1 MKARSYAPAAV
12 AIVGLFVVYR
22 FVSNNKDDAPKPTAA
37 QVESKAAASAA
48 TAPTLPSAK
57 QPLAPSQ
64 PPQQPGVAPTQE
76 PHPVTADELKE
87 HEPKSK
93 LPKMNESEKVAAAR
107 EHITVMDRRVELL
120 EKEIAELDA
129 KGEKAKADEQRVIVK
144 RIKEHAEKM
153 KKDIAE
159 GREPE

>member
-12 AIVGLFVVYR
+12 AIAGLFVVYH
-22 FVSNNKDDAPKPTAA
+22 FVSGKKDDAPKPTAA
-37 QVESKAAASAA
+37 QIEPKPSTTSAP
-48 TAPTLPSAK
+48 TAPSLPAPKQPTLPG
-57 QPLAPSQ
+57 Q
-64 PPQQPGVAPTQE
+64 APTQE
-76 PHPVTADELKE
+76 PHPVTPEEMKE

-93 LPKMNESEKVAAAR
+93 LPKMNESEKVAAAK